1 MKRDRRAYH
10 ALAASWLATLASER
24 GVEYLAATGEHHE
37 RAGQFAEA
45 VSYYMR
51 AAESAAERDAREAAL
66 DHVGRALAIV
76 DTQEH
81 AMRWRLIATREKLLA
96 NQDDR
101 ARHNADLDAL
111 QALGDV
117 LDDDAKRAEA
127 WLRRASAH
135 VDQGEYQHV
144 HGVAR
149 RALLFAERAGETVSA
164 ARAYGKLA
172 VASRRMG
179 DFSSARQ
186 LAQTGLELARHSGDR
201 STVGALLRSLSAILN
216 ESGDLLAGHELE
228 LQSLAICRETG
239 DRGSEVNA
247 LNGLSDSCI
256 RLGDYA
262 AARQHLGECLRLADK
277 IGRPDIE
284 CLVGINLAAVSHLQS
299 DHAAAVAQAQAAA
312 EIAVAIGARDLE
324 AAALLPLGLAETA
337 LRHDEAAR
345 AALERSRD
353 LFDLNAGP
361 HLALEP
367 TAGLALLCLAQGDAA
382 GAIAEVEKILL
393 HLTAGGRLDGTEEPM
408 RIHLACHQ
416 VLSSAGDVRAGAVLS
431 AAHAEL
437 QAQAQR
443 IADPGARHRFLHDVP
458 HHHAIS
464 VAWAEVQPLEDGPT
478 GVVP

>member
-1 MKRDRRAYH
+1 MQ
-10 ALAASWLATLASER
+10 ALA
-24 GVEYLAATGEHHE
+24 
-37 RAGQFAEA
+37 
-45 VSYYMR
+45 
-51 AAESAAERDAREAAL
+51 
-66 DHVGRALAIV
+66 
-76 DTQEH
+76 
-81 AMRWRLIATREKLLA
+81 
-96 NQDDR
+96 
-101 ARHNADLDAL
+101 
-111 QALGDV
+111 DV
-117 LDDDAKRAEA
+117 LDDDARRAEA

-144 HGVAR
+144 HGVAQ
-149 RALLFAERAGETVSA
+149 RALVYAERAGETVSA

-179 DFSSARQ
+179 DFASARQ
-186 LAQTGLELARHSGDR
+186 LAQTGLELARQSGDR

-216 ESGDLLAGHELE
+216 ESGDLLAGHGLE

-284 CLVGINLAAVSHLQS
+284 CLVGINLAAVSHLQG
-299 DHAAAVAQAQAAA
+299 DHAAAAVRAQAAV

-337 LRHDEAAR
+337 LRHDDAAR
-345 AALERSRD
+345 TALERSRD
-353 LFDLNAGP
+353 LFELNAGP

-367 TAGLALLCLAQGDAA
+367 TAALALLCLAQGNAA
-382 GAIAEVEKILL
+382 GAIAEVEKILT
-393 HLTAGGRLDGTEEPM
+393 HLEAGGRLDGTEEPM
-408 RIHLACHQ
+408 RIHLACHR
-416 VLSSAGDVRAGAVLS
+416 VLSSRGDPRADAVLT
-431 AAHAEL
+431 AAHTEL
-437 QAQAQR
+437 QTQAQR
-443 IADPGARHRFLHDVP
+443 IVDPSTRHRFLQGVP

-464 VAWAEVQPLEDGPT
+464 AAWAEMGRLEDGPT